1 MLSIMSAHEGDV
13 HTLAPEMPAMFDGM
27 KLAAVATVLY
37 IIVRCLNLKSPTAPP
52 EITYQDTPLNHFLLK
67 SCSLLT
73 KEYIPPLLWGKSG
86 HLQTALYGKL
96 GRVSS
101 PHPHG
106 HRKYLPM
113 EDGATATFDLFE
125 PLADHQTGDDVT
137 MVICPGI
144 GNHSEKHYIRTFVD
158 YSQKQ
163 GYRCAVLNHLGAL
176 PNIELTSPRVFTY
189 GCTWEFGAMVG
200 YIKKAY
206 PQTHLV
212 VVGFSLG
219 GNIVCKFLGENC
231 NNQERVLCCVSVCQG
246 YSALRAQETFLQWDQ
261 CRRFY
266 NFLMADNMKRIILSH
281 RGILFG
287 MSSSKMKD
295 ADMSRLYTAT
305 SLMQIDDNIMRK
317 FHGYSSIKE
326 YYEKES
332 CVHYLHNVDVP
343 LLLVN
348 SADDPLVHQ
357 SLLTIPH
364 TLAEKKPNVMFALT
378 LHGGHLGFFEGAVL
392 FPEPLTWMDKVIV
405 QYATTICHWE
415 RHKTPCQSNL
425 AQGPNTGPWSFTV
438 SLSSLDLRACSSS
451 DTIRK
456 VPVWAETD
464 KTEWFSSA
472 D

>member
-1 MLSIMSAHEGDV
+1 MSTHDSEAYTV
-13 HTLAPEMPAMFDGM
+13 APEMPAMFDGM

-52 EITYQDTPLNHFLLK
+52 DITCQDTPLNRFLLK
-67 SCSLLT
+67 SCPLLT

-101 PHPHG
+101 PHPTG
-106 HRKYLPM
+106 LRKYLPM
-113 EDGATATFDLFE
+113 QDGATATFDLFE
-125 PLADHQTGDDVT
+125 PLADHQSGADIT

-176 PNIELTSPRVFTY
+176 PNIELTSPRMFTY
-189 GCTWEFGAMVG
+189 GCTWEFAAMVG
-200 YIKKAY
+200 YIKKTY
-206 PQTHLV
+206 PQSQLI

-219 GNIVCKFLGENC
+219 GNIVCKFLGENHA
-231 NNQERVLCCVSVCQG
+231 NQERVLCCVSVCQG

-266 NFLMADNMKRIILSH
+266 NFLMADNMKKIILSH
-281 RGILFG
+281 RGSLFG
-287 MSSSKMKD
+287 GGSPKMVD
-295 ADMSRLYTAT
+295 ADLRRLYTAT

-317 FHGYSSIKE
+317 FHGHNSLKE

-332 CVHYLHNVDVP
+332 CVHYIHNVNVP

-357 SLLTIPH
+357 SLLTIPR
-364 TLAEKKPNVMFALT
+364 TLAEKKENVIFALT

-392 FPEPLTWMDKVIV
+392 FPQPLTWMDKVIV
-405 QYATTICHWE
+405 AYTNALCQWQKQKPA
-415 RHKTPCQSNL
+415 CQSQD
-425 AQGPNTGPWSFTV
+425 AQASGGTCSNTTS
-438 SLSSLDLRACSSS
+438 
-451 DTIRK
+451 
-456 VPVWAETD
+456 
-464 KTEWFSSA
+464 
-472 D
+472 